1 MSIIAKRLSAVKPSP
16 TLAVTTKAK
25 ELKAQGVDVVDL
37 GVGEPDFPT
46 PKHICDA
53 AKAALDRG
61 ETKYVPVAG
70 TLAFRTWQ
78 SRYKGSLFNFL
89 WAFLTPLFL
98 LLVYYL
104 AFGLILN
111 LRSHAGNAETPYALT
126 MFCGMAVYNIF
137 SESVSA
143 ACYSVVSQPG
153 YVKKALFDLEVIP
166 FSSFGSSLFSGGIWL
181 AVATAAGLISGRTG
195 LQCLWLPILLPAYM
209 LFCCGCVFLAAAG
222 SVFLRD
228 LPMLV
233 QLLLQ
238 GLFFLCPI
246 IYPAE
251 IVPAAYQGWIRLN
264 PLSWYVE
271 SIRGVI
277 LTTDGAL
284 SWPTLPVLYLAGGIS
299 FLLGFLFFAK
309 TKRGFADVL

>member
-1 MSIIAKRLSAVKPSP
+1 MGVSDAVIPAAGILPRIRIDS
-16 TLAVTTKAK
+16 
-25 ELKAQGVDVVDL
+25 EFAQSGWRHGNSLCADDVLRD
-37 GVGEPDFPT
+37 G
-46 PKHICDA
+46 
-53 AKAALDRG
+53 
-61 ETKYVPVAG
+61 
-70 TLAFRTWQ
+70 
-78 SRYKGSLFNFL
+78 
-89 WAFLTPLFL
+89 
-98 LLVYYL
+98 
-104 AFGLILN
+104 GLQ
-111 LRSHAGNAETPYALT
+111 Y
-126 MFCGMAVYNIF
+126 F

-166 FSSFGSSLFSGGIWL
+166 FSSFGSSLISGGIWL
-181 AVATAAGLISGRTG
+181 AVAMVAGLMSGRTG

-246 IYPAE
+246 IYPVE

-277 LTTDGAL
+277 LNVDGVLVWPAL
-284 SWPTLPVLYLAGGIS
+284 LKLYLAGGIF

>member
-1 MSIIAKRLSAVKPSP
+1 MSVFYDNISGTRACKRSRSVIREMRRKKQTSLLELLSSP
-16 TLAVTTKAK
+16 LLPWRILYANR
-25 ELKAQGVDVVDL
+25 EL
-37 GVGEPDFPT
+37 T
-46 PKHICDA
+46 
-53 AKAALDRG
+53 
-61 ETKYVPVAG
+61 G
-70 TLAFRTWQ
+70 TLALRTWQ

-89 WAFLTPLFL
+89 WAFLTPVFL

-111 LRSHAGNAETPYALT
+111 LRSHAGNTEIPYALT

-166 FSSFGSSLFSGGIWL
+166 FSSLGGSLISGGIWL
-181 AVATAAGLISGRTG
+181 AVATVAGWIFGRTG
-195 LQCLWLPILLPAYM
+195 VQCLLLPVLLLPYI
-209 LFCCGCVFLAAAG
+209 LFCCGCVFLVAAG

-228 LPMLV
+228 LPMLTS
-233 QLLLQ
+233 LLLQ
-238 GLFFLCPI
+238 GLFFLCPV
-246 IYPAE
+246 IYPVE
-251 IVPAAYQGWIRLN
+251 IVPEAYRCWIRLN

-277 LTTDGAL
+277 LTTDGVL
-284 SWPTLPVLYLAGGIS
+284 SWPVLPVLYLSGGIS
-299 FLLGFLFFAK
+299 FLLGFLFFVK

>member
-1 MSIIAKRLSAVKPSP
+1 MTDSK
-16 TLAVTTKAK
+16 
-25 ELKAQGVDVVDL
+25 
-37 GVGEPDFPT
+37 
-46 PKHICDA
+46 
-53 AKAALDRG
+53 
-61 ETKYVPVAG
+61 
-70 TLAFRTWQ
+70 
-78 SRYKGSLFNFL
+78 
-89 WAFLTPLFL
+89 
-98 LLVYYL
+98 
-104 AFGLILN
+104 
-111 LRSHAGNAETPYALT
+111 
-126 MFCGMAVYNIF
+126 
-137 SESVSA
+137 
-143 ACYSVVSQPG
+143 
-153 YVKKALFDLEVIP
+153 
-166 FSSFGSSLFSGGIWL
+166 SSCE
-181 AVATAAGLISGRTG
+181 

-277 LTTDGAL
+277 LTTNGAL

>member
-1 MSIIAKRLSAVKPSP
+1 MNVFHDNIKLPRLRTERYLIRPMRRKSP
-16 TLAVTTKAK
+16 TSLP
-25 ELKAQGVDVVDL
+25 ELLLSPLLPWRILYANREL
-37 GVGEPDFPT
+37 
-46 PKHICDA
+46 
-53 AKAALDRG
+53 
-61 ETKYVPVAG
+61 AG

-78 SRYKGSLFNFL
+78 SRYKESLFNFL

-111 LRSHAGNAETPYALT
+111 LRSQAGDTGIPYALT